1 MILVMSE
8 KSIPRPRKEA
18 VADAVLEIAASRGL
32 DGVTVREVAATADVS
47 IGTVQHYFPTKNQ
60 MLAGAYT
67 EASRRIRQRLQ
78 ALPLGPD
85 SRRNMMLVASQL
97 LPLDQER
104 STEAR
109 VYIAFAAAA
118 ATSAGL
124 SEIQQNLLEELHTA
138 LTTAFTQ
145 AWGGGA
151 TPARC
156 KLAAHTVIALVDGLA
171 LHSVTTKNWI
181 ADRQLT
187 DAVALVL
194 DSLRIAD
201 PN

>member
-1 MILVMSE
+1 MSE

-145 AWGGGA
+145 VWGGAA